1 MRINEIFVSI
11 QGEGKESGLLT
22 TFIRTGECNLNCNYC
37 DTINHTVK
45 EMTIEEIIKEVDE
58 IGLSNICITGG
69 EPLLEADLIDL
80 VKVLS
85 GYNIVIETN
94 GSMLLDK
101 IYQRSVSLSVDI
113 KVPSSGEQDSFNVDN
128 LVYLR
133 KQDTVKFVVSDY
145 NDLLY
150 IGDFLPQIILP
161 TVYISLVM
169 GEDDIKNRGFIDE
182 VYEWMLTN
190 RQTQVHLMVQ
200 LHKILGLK

>member
-113 KVPSSGEQDSFNVDN
+113 KVPSSGEQDSFNLDN